1 MFSTE
6 ASRQYADSL
15 KELTTSDQ
23 FKLGSHQLANGSHI
37 QNSASDAF
45 SGLSDQGSVVA
56 NYGAGTDA
64 TALKA

>member
-1 MFSTE
+1 M
-6 ASRQYADSL
+6 
-15 KELTTSDQ
+15 KSDQ
-23 FKLGSHQLANGSHI
+23 FNLGSHELANGSQI
-37 QNSASDAF
+37 QDAASEAF